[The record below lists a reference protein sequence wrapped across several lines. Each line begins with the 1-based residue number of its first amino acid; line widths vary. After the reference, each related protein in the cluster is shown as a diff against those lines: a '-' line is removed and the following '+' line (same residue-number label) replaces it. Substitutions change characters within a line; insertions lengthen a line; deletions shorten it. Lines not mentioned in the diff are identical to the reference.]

1 MQWAAVASEA
11 RCTPVFNSRATTLC
25 TAVSSQEEQQVRVQS
40 TYSAVSVT
48 AVKMWRR
55 ARQPMGCGRLLSSPL
70 NRSSWT
76 DPAPGEHPV
85 LLYSGPASDAHASR
99 LPDAPLQRL
108 HSTTKPPPPSAARP
122 AQRWPQSSR
131 HHWQIL
137 ICSVHGDSH
146 LPTLHCM
153 ILTDDSQNGGWEER
167 ASINYV
173 EKKYTIHNVTAFYPL
188 QTSLRCG
195 RCP

>member
-1 MQWAAVASEA
+1 MGHRCERGKMHARFQFASHDPVDGRVVARGAAGTRTIDVQ
-11 RCTPVFNSRATTLC
+11 RCIGNGG
-25 TAVSSQEEQQVRVQS
+25 
-40 TYSAVSVT
+40 
-48 AVKMWRR
+48 KMWRR

-122 AQRWPQSSR
+122 AQRWPQSRR